1 MCSHS
6 LPRSAPLSHSYAK
19 TAHLEPSTDKLS
31 MSSRTKPLPRIF
43 THVLHTAT
51 FLGVGHFWYNNLLG
65 EDWSA
70 IDSLY
75 FGM

>member
-1 MCSHS
+1 
-6 LPRSAPLSHSYAK
+6 
-19 TAHLEPSTDKLS
+19 